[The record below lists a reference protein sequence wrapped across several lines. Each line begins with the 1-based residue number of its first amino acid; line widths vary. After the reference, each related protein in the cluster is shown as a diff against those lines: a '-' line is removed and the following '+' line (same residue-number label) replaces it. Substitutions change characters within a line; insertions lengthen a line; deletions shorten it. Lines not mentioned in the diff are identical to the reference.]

1 MPRVHVSISQD
12 ALKVLKQYKWPGNIR
27 ELKNVIDRSYS
38 LVDDNVITFSQLPKS
53 ILVKNRLPVLMK
65 AGKTL
70 PDLVDDFEKEI
81 LISYLEKNSYNCVK
95 TAEEL
100 GIHRAT
106 LYNKIEK
113 LNIKIRD

>member
-1 MPRVHVSISQD
+1 MSD
-12 ALKVLKQYKWPGNIR
+12 EAMKVLKQYKWPGNIR

-38 LVDDNVITFSQLPKS
+38 LVDDDTITINELPKS
-53 ILVKNRLPVLMK
+53 ILVKNKVPILMK

-70 PDLVDDFEKEI
+70 PDLVDSFEKEI
-81 LISYLEKNSYNCVK
+81 LTSYLEKNNFNCVK

-113 LNIKIRD
+113 LNIRIRD